1 MATDTEL
8 IARAALA
15 HLRTAGATEPD
26 LTRSR
31 VVTGPTG
38 TRYATLANS
47 SGVPLVVYRY
57 DPSGSGQL
65 RALKGIPEPV
75 RHSYAEPASAA

>member
-15 HLRTAGATEPD
+15 HLRTAGAAEPD

-38 TRYATLANS
+38 TRYAALANS

-57 DPSGSGQL
+57 DPSGSQL
-65 RALKGIPEPV
+65 RALKGVPEPV
-75 RHSYAEPASAA
+75 RHAYSEPGAAAA

>member
-8 IARAALA
+8 IARATLA
-15 HLRTAGATEPD
+15 HLRTIDATEPD

-38 TRYATLANS
+38 TRYAALANS
-47 SGVPLVVYRY
+47 SGIPLVVYRFN
-57 DPSGSGQL
+57 PSGGQL

-75 RHSYAEPASAA
+75 RSAYAAPHTAAA

>member
-15 HLRTAGATEPD
+15 HLRSAGATEPD

-31 VVTGPTG
+31 VITGPTG
-38 TRYATLANS
+38 TRYAALANS
-47 SGVPLVVYRY
+47 SGTPLVVYRY
-57 DPSGSGQL
+57 DPSGSQL
-65 RALKGIPEPV
+65 RALKGIPSPV
-75 RHSYAEPASAA
+75 RTAYADPDAAAA

>member
-1 MATDTEL
+1 MVTDTEL

-15 HLRTAGATEPD
+15 HLRSAGAAEPD

-38 TRYATLANS
+38 TRYAALASS
-47 SGVPLVVYRY
+47 SGVPLVVYRF
-57 DPSGSGQL
+57 DPSGGQL
-65 RALKGIPEPV
+65 RALKGVPEPV
-75 RHSYAEPASAA
+75 RSAYAAPDTAAA